1 MALLNQNLANQRSS
15 QPPSGGLSGYIRS
28 QQEMVRK
35 IMSEQKVGEQEATDA
50 LNSITSQ

>member
-1 MALLNQNLANQRSS
+1 MTLLNQILANQRSS